1 MSMKAKIY
9 EQQKDG
15 WTTKD
20 EDLESYLR
28 SMSNT
33 PSFIFVD
40 SKNLKGNQ
48 PESTSL
54 HYMLE
59 GFYSM
64 PNDIWT
70 KVHWE
75 SNGYYGCSDGRDEDI
90 DRHDTWFRFLVK
102 QLFEKPG
109 KEFPQDYDYS
119 WDKLGFFTTWKK
131 SGRKCMLCL
140 DCPDDLVK
148 GMRKSLDT
156 ASPDHFIVDPYAF
169 HQVAIRGIVNLY
181 DKSIW
186 RIRDVV
192 RTVEKA
198 GSVERINSGLSTNI
212 GASLQTRPKARK
224 PTVDYDHLH
233 EAARHVI
240 HSTETLQVST
250 QLLEQIILRH
260 KDRLNWLGN
269 IPEEEKVCMRQVGD
283 NLVFYY
289 GMIHAFKCRS
299 ESMQARHQ
307 NEIQLVR
314 ILTNSQDRSTYEAG
328 KSNEELQA
336 FNTVAQY
343 HSHVAAIDSAAMKVI
358 AALTAAFLPATFVS
372 AIFSM
377 SFFNNGGDN
386 GTSAGGAGGAGGGD
400 EGWSLSDK
408 FWIYWAFAVPL
419 TVATIILLAFSKQ
432 IMRRLGMV

>member
-1 MSMKAKIY
+1 MSIKAKIY
-9 EQQKDG
+9 EQRKDG
-15 WTTKD
+15 WAAKD

-28 SMSNT
+28 SN
-33 PSFIFVD
+33 
-40 SKNLKGNQ
+40 SKILKGNQ

-109 KEFPQDYDYS
+109 KDFPQDYDYS

-148 GMRKSLDT
+148 GMRKSLET

-198 GSVERINSGLSTNI
+198 GSIERINSGLSNNI

-224 PTVDYDHLH
+224 PEVDYDHLH

-260 KDRLNWLGN
+260 KERLNCLGN

-283 NLVFYY
+283 NLMFYY

-307 NEIQLVR
+307 NEIQL
-314 ILTNSQDRSTYEAG
+314 
-328 KSNEELQA
+328 A

-386 GTSAGGAGGAGGGD
+386 GTSAGGADGAGGD

>member
-1 MSMKAKIY
+1 
-9 EQQKDG
+9 
-15 WTTKD
+15 
-20 EDLESYLR
+20 
-28 SMSNT
+28 
-33 PSFIFVD
+33 
-40 SKNLKGNQ
+40 
-48 PESTSL
+48 
-54 HYMLE
+54 MLE
-59 GFYSM
+59 GFYNM

-109 KEFPQDYDYS
+109 KQFPQDYDYS

-192 RTVEKA
+192 RTVEK
-198 GSVERINSGLSTNI
+198 
-212 GASLQTRPKARK
+212 TRPKTRK
-224 PTVDYDHLH
+224 PEVDYDHLH

-260 KDRLNWLGN
+260 KDRLNCLGN

-283 NLVFYY
+283 NLMFYY

-307 NEIQLVR
+307 NEIQL
-314 ILTNSQDRSTYEAG
+314 
-328 KSNEELQA
+328 A

-386 GTSAGGAGGAGGGD
+386 GTSAGGADGAGGGD

>member
-1 MSMKAKIY
+1 MSTA
-9 EQQKDG
+9 
-15 WTTKD
+15 
-20 EDLESYLR
+20 
-28 SMSNT
+28 
-33 PSFIFVD
+33 PSFVFAESDI
-40 SKNLKGNQ
+40 LKGNQ
-48 PESTSL
+48 PSSTSL

-59 GFYSM
+59 EFYQM
-64 PNDIWT
+64 PNDIWS

-75 SNGYYGCSDGRDEDI
+75 SNGYYGCSDGRDEDFG
-90 DRHDTWFRFLVK
+90 RHDTWFRFLVK

-109 KEFPQDYDYS
+109 KKFPQDYDYD

-131 SGRKCMLCL
+131 AGRKCMLCL
-140 DCPDDLVK
+140 DCPEDLVQ
-148 GMRKSLDT
+148 GMRKTLDT
-156 ASPDHFIVDPYAF
+156 ASPDHFVVDPYAF

-198 GSVERINSGLSTNI
+198 GLIERVNSGLFNNI
-212 GASLQTRPKARK
+212 GASSQTRPKARK
-224 PTVDYDHLH
+224 PEVDYDHLH

-250 QLLEQIILRH
+250 QLLEQMIMRQR
-260 KDRLNWLGN
+260 DRVSWLPN
-269 IPEEEKVCMRQVGD
+269 IPEEEMVCMRQIGD
-283 NLVFYY
+283 NLMFYH

-307 NEIQLVR
+307 NEIQL
-314 ILTNSQDRSTYEAG
+314 
-328 KSNEELQA
+328 A

-386 GTSAGGAGGAGGGD
+386 GTSAGGGGGGGSSDGASGGND

-419 TVATIILLAFSKQ
+419 TVATIVLLAFSKQ
-432 IMRRLGMV
+432 IMRRLNMI

>member
-1 MSMKAKIY
+1 MSIKAKIY
-9 EQQKDG
+9 ERRGDG
-15 WTTKD
+15 WVAMD
-20 EDLESYLR
+20 NDLEGYLR
-28 SMSNT
+28 SMSNE
-33 PSFIFVD
+33 PSFIFAD
-40 SKNLKGNQ
+40 SKSLKGN
-48 PESTSL
+48 EATSAPL
-54 HYMLE
+54 HYMLQH
-59 GFYSM
+59 FYGM

-75 SNGYYGCSDGRDEDI
+75 SNGYYGCSDGRDEDA

-109 KEFPQDYDYS
+109 KAFPQDYDYT

-140 DCPDDLVK
+140 DCPEDLVK
-148 GMRKSLDT
+148 NMRKSLDT
-156 ASPDHFIVDPYAF
+156 ASRDHFVVDPYAF
-169 HQVAIRGIVNLY
+169 HQIAVRGIVNLY

-186 RIRDVV
+186 KIRDVV
-192 RTVEKA
+192 RTVEK
-198 GSVERINSGLSTNI
+198 
-212 GASLQTRPKARK
+212 TRPKARK
-224 PTVDYDHLH
+224 PDVDYDHLH

-240 HSTETLQVST
+240 HSTETLLVST
-250 QLLEQIILRH
+250 QLLEQMMLRQR
-260 KDRLNWLGN
+260 DRVNWLVN
-269 IPEEEKVCMRQVGD
+269 APEEEKVCMRQVGD
-283 NLVFYY
+283 NLMFYH

-307 NEIQLVR
+307 NEIQL
-314 ILTNSQDRSTYEAG
+314 
-328 KSNEELQA
+328 A

-343 HSHVAAIDSAAMKVI
+343 HSHVAAVDSAAMKVI

-386 GTSAGGAGGAGGGD
+386 GTSASGGDGGGGGD

-408 FWIYWAFAVPL
+408 FWIYWAFAIPL
-419 TVATIILLAFSKQ
+419 TVATIVLLAFSSK